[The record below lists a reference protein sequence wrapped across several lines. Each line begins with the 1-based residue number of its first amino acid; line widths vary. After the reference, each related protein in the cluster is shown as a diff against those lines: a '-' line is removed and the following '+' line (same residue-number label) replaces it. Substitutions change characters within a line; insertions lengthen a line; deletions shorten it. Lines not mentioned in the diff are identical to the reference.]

1 MSLFREATIPLVV
14 TLLLSVA
21 GISVAGN
28 ADAQTE
34 GVETTSASETG
45 VVVETTDTASPENAS
60 AIADPVPLQDFH
72 IGVSDTLSIS
82 IWKNREL
89 NAKVPVAPDGMI
101 SLPLVGDV
109 MAAGRTPA
117 DVRDDLKERYS
128 EFLNSPEVSLV
139 VTGINSRVFYIIG
152 EVAKQGV
159 HDLLLPTT
167 ILQALARAG
176 GLSNY
181 AKKDRIVVLRRV
193 NDVEQFI
200 TLSIKGVQNGK
211 NLDDNILIQPG
222 DTIVVP

>member
-1 MSLFREATIPLVV
+1 MSLLRESWKAVASVLILASAVPALGQDSTEATYEDP
-14 TLLLSVA
+14 T
-21 GISVAGN
+21 
-28 ADAQTE
+28 TE
-34 GVETTSASETG
+34 GEVAAG
-45 VVVETTDTASPENAS
+45 TDTAAAEASSTSSP
-60 AIADPVPLQDFH
+60 IADPIPLQDFH
-72 IGVSDTLSIS
+72 IGVSDTLNVS
-82 IWKNREL
+82 IWKNRDL
-89 NAKVPVAPDGMI
+89 NAKVPVAPDGMV

-109 MAAGRTPA
+109 MAAGRTRA
-117 DVRDDLKERYS
+117 EVRDDLTARYS
-128 EFLNSPEVSLV
+128 EFLTSPEVSLV

-152 EVAKQGV
+152 EVGKQGV

-211 NLDDNILIQPG
+211 RLEDNIFLQPG
-222 DTIVVP
+222 DTIIVP